1 MQTAFIVR
9 GNLKDP
15 KTIELEEAVTDLHGS
30 VEVSLRSL
38 EPTKGAP
45 PLYETASPEELEEVL
60 DELALDDPN
69 LPILPAEALRRES
82 LYEEKV

>member
-38 EPTKGAP
+38 EPTKGV
-45 PLYETASPEELEEVL
+45 PLYDTASPEELEEVL

-82 LYEEKV
+82 L